1 MRIFTDKSDKI
12 KKPGATEA
20 ASDQGS
26 GKGEAVVLPEAKG
39 GTEGCQIKIQRE
51 GAAYFRSYRQIFQLK
66 SFK

>member
-51 GAAYFRSYRQIFQLK
+51 GAAYFRSYLSAQIFL
-66 SFK
+66 FK